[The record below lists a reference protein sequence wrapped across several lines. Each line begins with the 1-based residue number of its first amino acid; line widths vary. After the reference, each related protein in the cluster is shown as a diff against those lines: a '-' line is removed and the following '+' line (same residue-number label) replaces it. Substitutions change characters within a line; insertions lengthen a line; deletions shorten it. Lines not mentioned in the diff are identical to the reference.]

1 MLFLFFLRFF
11 VFHLYESP
19 KFLVGRG
26 KDSQAIEVLQKVAKY
41 NSSEFSLSLSQ
52 LTDLE
57 IKKGDKGEKDEAP
70 AQVDTSV
77 RAALRRNLEKFE
89 LNHIKALFAT
99 RQLAYSTSLVI
110 LLWGMYHSPSISRF
124 FLI

>member
-26 KDSQAIEVLQKVAKY
+26 KDDQAFEVLQKVAKY

-57 IKKGDKGEKDEAP
+57 IKKSDKDEPP

-110 LLWGMYHSPSISRF
+110 LLWGMEHLFLAPWL